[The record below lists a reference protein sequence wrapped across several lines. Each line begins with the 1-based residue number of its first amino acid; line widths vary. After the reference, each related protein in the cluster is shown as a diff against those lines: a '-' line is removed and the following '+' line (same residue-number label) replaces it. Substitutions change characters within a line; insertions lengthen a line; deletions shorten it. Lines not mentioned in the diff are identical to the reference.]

1 MHNVSVI
8 TIFKKRHKKVKE
20 CLNSLINQ
28 TLENIEIICIYKQEN
43 TQIDNFVKEVQEKH
57 DNIKIIYKTKAQDV
71 VAKNKALEEA
81 DGKYLL
87 VMNGNMCLEK
97 TALEKMLN
105 SAEKN
110 NTDIAI
116 CGYNIIDIN
125 SNELIKTGLNNK
137 FSEKENLD
145 GKNLNLAFLNLDA
158 GNKLIKKEIIKDIKF
173 ENYDE
178 CQDEIFVLSCYAKAN
193 AASFVDEELFF
204 KYEDN
209 SIHNLKNAVQIKDL
223 KDGLVE
229 VKKTFKEDGKYERMK
244 NVLTFIAFSKIGL
257 RSLIELSFETGSDLK
272 SLIRETMNYLDINF
286 FEWRKNPCFKFK
298 NVPSK
303 SYWIAHITYKYGFQ
317 QIFVKI
323 YKKMMEKG
331 NKLLMF

>member
-8 TIFKKRHKKVKE
+8 TILKKRHKKVKE

-87 VMNGNMCLEK
+87 VMNGNMCIEK
-97 TALEKMLN
+97 TALEKMFN

-125 SNELIKTGLNNK
+125 SNELISEGLNSK
-137 FSEKENLD
+137 FKEVEELNGKNENLAYLNLD
-145 GKNLNLAFLNLDA
+145 G
-158 GNKLIKKEIIKDIKF
+158 GNKLIKREIIKNIKF
-173 ENYDE
+173 QNYDE
-178 CQDEIFVLSCYAKAN
+178 CQDEIFVLSCYSNAN
-193 AASFVDEELFF
+193 KISFINEQLYY

-209 SIHNLKNAVQIKDL
+209 SNKNLKSQIQIKDL

-229 VKKTFKEDGKYERMK
+229 VKKLYKDAGKYEKMK
-244 NVLTFIAFSKIGL
+244 NMLTFIAFTKIGM
-257 RSLIELSFETGSDLK
+257 RALIELTVNKNGDLK
-272 SLIRETMNYLDINF
+272 ENIRDVMNYLDINF
-286 FEWRKNPCFKFK
+286 FEWRKNPFLKLK
-298 NVPSK
+298 NVPRK
-303 SYWIAHITYKYGFQ
+303 KYWIAYTMYKYGFQ
-317 QIFVKI
+317 QLFIKI
-323 YKKMMEKG
+323 YSKPIEKG
-331 NKLLMF
+331 NKLLII

>member
-8 TIFKKRHKKVKE
+8 TIFKKRHQKVKE

-43 TQIDNFVKEVQEKH
+43 TQIDTFVKETQEKH

-97 TALEKMLN
+97 TALEKMFN

-110 NTDIAI
+110 DTDIAI

-137 FSEKENLD
+137 FQEKENLD
-145 GKNLNLAFLNLDA
+145 GKNLNFAYLNLDG
-158 GNKLIKKEIIKDIKF
+158 GNKLIKREIMQGIKF

-178 CQDEIFVLSCYAKAN
+178 CQDEILVLSCYAKAN
-193 AASFVDEELFF
+193 TVSFINEELFY

-229 VKKTFKEDGKYERMK
+229 VKKLFKENGKYERMK
-244 NVLTFIAFSKIGL
+244 NILTFIAFSKIGL
-257 RSLIELSFETGSDLK
+257 RAVIELSFDTGSDLK
-272 SLIRETMNYLDINF
+272 SLIRENMNYLDINF

-303 SYWIAHITYKYGFQ
+303 SFWIAHITYKYGFQ
-317 QIFVKI
+317 QTFIKI
-323 YKKMMEKG
+323 NKKLVEKG
-331 NKLLMF
+331 NRPLMF

>member
-1 MHNVSVI
+1 M
-8 TIFKKRHKKVKE
+8 
-20 CLNSLINQ
+20 INQ

-43 TQIDNFVKEVQEKH
+43 TQIDNFVKEVQEKQ

-87 VMNGNMCLEK
+87 VMNGNMCIEK
-97 TALEKMLN
+97 TALEKMFN

-125 SNELIKTGLNNK
+125 SNELIKTGLNSK

-145 GKNLNLAFLNLDA
+145 GKNLNLAYINLDA

-178 CQDEIFVLSCYAKAN
+178 CQDEIFALSCYAKAN

>member
-8 TIFKKRHKKVKE
+8 TIFKKRHQKVKE

-28 TLENIEIICIYKQEN
+28 TLNNIEIICIYKQEN
-43 TQIDNFVKEVQEKH
+43 TEIDNFVKETQKKY

-87 VMNGNMCLEK
+87 VLNGNMCLEK
-97 TALEKMLN
+97 TALEKMFS

-110 NTDIAI
+110 DTDIAI

-137 FSEKENLD
+137 FQENENLD
-145 GKNLNLAFLNLDA
+145 GKNLNLAYLNLDA
-158 GNKLIKKEIIKDIKF
+158 GNKLIKSEIMKSIRF

-178 CQDEIFVLSCYAKAN
+178 CQDEILVLSCYAKAN
-193 AASFVDEELFF
+193 TVSFINEEIFY

-229 VKKTFKEDGKYERMK
+229 VKKLFKETGKYEKMK
-244 NVLTFIAFSKIGL
+244 NILTFIAFSKIGL
-257 RSLIELSFETGSDLK
+257 RSVIELSFDTGSDLK
-272 SLIRETMNYLDINF
+272 NLIRETMNYLDINF

-298 NVPSK
+298 NVPRK
-303 SYWIAHITYKYGFQ
+303 SYWFAHIAYKYGFQ
-317 QIFVKI
+317 QTFIKI
-323 YKKMMEKG
+323 NKKLVEKG
-331 NKLLMF
+331 NRLLRY

>member
-1 MHNVSVI
+1 
-8 TIFKKRHKKVKE
+8 
-20 CLNSLINQ
+20 
-28 TLENIEIICIYKQEN
+28 
-43 TQIDNFVKEVQEKH
+43 
-57 DNIKIIYKTKAQDV
+57 
-71 VAKNKALEEA
+71 
-81 DGKYLL
+81 
-87 VMNGNMCLEK
+87 MNGNMCIEK
-97 TALEKMLN
+97 TALEKMFN

-125 SNELIKTGLNNK
+125 SNELIKTGLNSK

-145 GKNLNLAFLNLDA
+145 GKNLNLAYINLDA

>member
-8 TIFKKRHKKVKE
+8 TIFKKRHQKVKE

-43 TQIDNFVKEVQEKH
+43 TQIDTFVKETQEKH
-57 DNIKIIYKTKAQDV
+57 NNIKIIYKTKAQDV

-87 VMNGNMCLEK
+87 VLNGNMCLEK
-97 TALEKMLN
+97 TALEKMFS

-110 NTDIAI
+110 DTDIAI

-137 FSEKENLD
+137 FQEKENLD
-145 GKNLNLAFLNLDA
+145 GKNLNLAYLNLDA
-158 GNKLIKKEIIKDIKF
+158 GNKLIKSEIMKGIRF

-178 CQDEIFVLSCYAKAN
+178 CQDEILVLSCYAKAN
-193 AASFVDEELFF
+193 TVSFINEEIFY

-229 VKKTFKEDGKYERMK
+229 VKKLFKETGKYEKMK
-244 NVLTFIAFSKIGL
+244 NILTFIAFSKIGL
-257 RSLIELSFETGSDLK
+257 RSVIELSFDTGSDLK
-272 SLIRETMNYLDINF
+272 NLIRETMNYLDINF

-303 SYWIAHITYKYGFQ
+303 RYWIAHITYKYGFQ
-317 QIFVKI
+317 QTFIKI
-323 YKKMMEKG
+323 NKKLVEKG
-331 NKLLMF
+331 NRPLMF

>member
-8 TIFKKRHKKVKE
+8 TIFKKRHQKVKE

-43 TQIDNFVKEVQEKH
+43 TQIDTFVKEAQEKH
-57 DNIKIIYKTKAQDV
+57 NNIKIIYKTKAQDV

-87 VMNGNMCLEK
+87 VLNGNMCLEK
-97 TALEKMLN
+97 TALEKMFS

-110 NTDIAI
+110 DTDIAI

-137 FSEKENLD
+137 FQEKENLD
-145 GKNLNLAFLNLDA
+145 GKNLNLAYLNLDA
-158 GNKLIKKEIIKDIKF
+158 GNKLIKSEIMKGIRF

-178 CQDEIFVLSCYAKAN
+178 CQDEILVLSCYAKAN
-193 AASFVDEELFF
+193 TVSFVNDELFY

-229 VKKTFKEDGKYERMK
+229 VKKLFKETGKYEKMK
-244 NVLTFIAFSKIGL
+244 NILTFIAFSKIGL
-257 RSLIELSFETGSDLK
+257 RSVIELSFDTGSDLK
-272 SLIRETMNYLDINF
+272 NLIRETMNYLDINF

-317 QIFVKI
+317 QTFIKI
-323 YKKMMEKG
+323 NKKLVEKG
-331 NKLLMF
+331 NRPLMF

>member
-28 TLENIEIICIYKQEN
+28 TLENIEIICIYKEEN
-43 TQIDNFVKEVQEKH
+43 TQIDNFVKETQEKH
-57 DNIKIIYKTKAQDV
+57 NNIKIIYKTKAQDV
-71 VAKNKALEEA
+71 LAKNEALEEA
-81 DGKYLL
+81 DGKYILT
-87 VMNGNMCLEK
+87 MNGNMCLEK
-97 TALEKMLN
+97 TALEKMYDA
-105 SAEKN
+105 AEKN

-125 SNELIKTGLNNK
+125 SNELRVTGLENK
-137 FSEKENLD
+137 FKEKENLD
-145 GKNLNLAFLNLDA
+145 GKNLNLAYLNLDA

-178 CQDEIFVLSCYAKAN
+178 CQDEIFVLSCYANAN
-193 AASFVDEELFF
+193 TVSFINEELFF

-209 SIHNLKNAVQIKDL
+209 SIQNFKNAVQIKDL

-229 VKKTFKEDGKYERMK
+229 GKKIFKDAGKYERMK
-244 NVLTFIAFSKIGL
+244 NILSFIAFSKIGL

-272 SLIRETMNYLDINF
+272 SLVRETMNYLDINF

-298 NVPSK
+298 NVPNK
-303 SYWIAHITYKYGFQ
+303 SYWVAHIAYKYGFQ

-323 YKKMMEKG
+323 YKKLIEKQI
-331 NKLLMF
+331 KPLLF

>member
-8 TIFKKRHKKVKE
+8 TIFKKRHQKVKE

-43 TQIDNFVKEVQEKH
+43 TQIDTFVKETQEKH
-57 DNIKIIYKTKAQDV
+57 NNIKIIYKTKAQDV

-87 VMNGNMCLEK
+87 VLNGNMCLEK
-97 TALEKMLN
+97 TALEKMFS

-110 NTDIAI
+110 DTDIAI

-137 FSEKENLD
+137 FQEKENLD
-145 GKNLNLAFLNLDA
+145 GKNLNLAYLNLDA
-158 GNKLIKKEIIKDIKF
+158 GNKLIKSEIMKGIRF

-178 CQDEIFVLSCYAKAN
+178 CQDEILVLSCYAKAN
-193 AASFVDEELFF
+193 TVSFINEEIFY

-229 VKKTFKEDGKYERMK
+229 VKKLFKETGKYEKMK
-244 NVLTFIAFSKIGL
+244 NILTFIAFSKIGL
-257 RSLIELSFETGSDLK
+257 RSVIELSFDTGSDLK
-272 SLIRETMNYLDINF
+272 NLIRETMNYLDINF

-317 QIFVKI
+317 QTFIKI
-323 YKKMMEKG
+323 NKKLVEKG
-331 NKLLMF
+331 NRPLMF

>member
-8 TIFKKRHKKVKE
+8 TIFKKRHQKVKE

-43 TQIDNFVKEVQEKH
+43 TQIDTFVKETQEKH
-57 DNIKIIYKTKAQDV
+57 NNIKIIYKTKAQDV

-87 VMNGNMCLEK
+87 ALNGNMCLEK
-97 TALEKMLN
+97 TALEKMFS

-110 NTDIAI
+110 DTDIAI

-137 FSEKENLD
+137 FQEKENLD
-145 GKNLNLAFLNLDA
+145 GKNLNLAYLNLDA
-158 GNKLIKKEIIKDIKF
+158 GNKLIKSEIMKGIRF

-178 CQDEIFVLSCYAKAN
+178 CQDEILVLSCYAKAN
-193 AASFVDEELFF
+193 TVSFINEEIFY

-229 VKKTFKEDGKYERMK
+229 VKKLFKETGKYEKMK
-244 NVLTFIAFSKIGL
+244 NILTFIAFSKIGL
-257 RSLIELSFETGSDLK
+257 RSVIELSFDTGSDLK
-272 SLIRETMNYLDINF
+272 NLIRETMNYLDINF

-317 QIFVKI
+317 QTFIKI
-323 YKKMMEKG
+323 NKKLVEKG
-331 NKLLMF
+331 NRPLMF

>member
-87 VMNGNMCLEK
+87 VMNGNMCIEK
-97 TALEKMLN
+97 TALEKMFN

-125 SNELIKTGLNNK
+125 SNELIKTGLNSK

-145 GKNLNLAFLNLDA
+145 GKNLNLAYINLDA

-178 CQDEIFVLSCYAKAN
+178 CQDEIFVLSCYAIAN

-229 VKKTFKEDGKYERMK
+229 VKKIFKEAGKYERMK

-303 SYWIAHITYKYGFQ
+303 SYWIAHIAYKYGFQ

>member
-8 TIFKKRHKKVKE
+8 TIFKKRHQKVKE

-43 TQIDNFVKEVQEKH
+43 AQIDTFVKETQEKH

-97 TALEKMLN
+97 TALEKMFN

-110 NTDIAI
+110 DTDIAI

-137 FSEKENLD
+137 FQEKENLD
-145 GKNLNLAFLNLDA
+145 GKNLNLAYLNLDA
-158 GNKLIKKEIIKDIKF
+158 GNKLIKSEIMKGIRF

-178 CQDEIFVLSCYAKAN
+178 CQDEILVLSCYAKAN
-193 AASFVDEELFF
+193 TVSFINEEIFY

-229 VKKTFKEDGKYERMK
+229 VKKLFKETGKYEKMK
-244 NVLTFIAFSKIGL
+244 NILTFIAFSKIGL
-257 RSLIELSFETGSDLK
+257 RSVIELSFDTGSDLK
-272 SLIRETMNYLDINF
+272 NLIRETMNYLDINF

-317 QIFVKI
+317 QTFIKI
-323 YKKMMEKG
+323 NKKLVEKG
-331 NKLLMF
+331 NRPLMF

>member
-8 TIFKKRHKKVKE
+8 TIFKKRHQKVKE

-43 TQIDNFVKEVQEKH
+43 TQIDTFVKETQEKH

-81 DGKYLL
+81 DGKYIL
-87 VMNGNMCLEK
+87 VLNGNMCLEK
-97 TALEKMLN
+97 TALEKMFN

-110 NTDIAI
+110 DTDIAI

-137 FSEKENLD
+137 FQEKENLD
-145 GKNLNLAFLNLDA
+145 GKNLNLAYLNLDA
-158 GNKLIKKEIIKDIKF
+158 GNKLIKSEIMKGIRF

-178 CQDEIFVLSCYAKAN
+178 CQDEILVLSCYAKAN
-193 AASFVDEELFF
+193 TVSFINDELFY

-229 VKKTFKEDGKYERMK
+229 VKKLFKENGKYEKMK

-257 RSLIELSFETGSDLK
+257 RSVIELSFDTGSDLK
-272 SLIRETMNYLDINF
+272 NLIRETMNYLDINF

-317 QIFVKI
+317 QTFIKI
-323 YKKMMEKG
+323 NKKLVEKG
-331 NKLLMF
+331 NRPLMY

>member
-8 TIFKKRHKKVKE
+8 TIFKKRHQKVKE

-43 TQIDNFVKEVQEKH
+43 AQIDTFVKETQEKH

-97 TALEKMLN
+97 TALEKMFN

-110 NTDIAI
+110 DTDIAI
-116 CGYNIIDIN
+116 CGYNVIDIN

-137 FSEKENLD
+137 FQEKENLD
-145 GKNLNLAFLNLDA
+145 GKNLNLAYLNLDA
-158 GNKLIKKEIIKDIKF
+158 GNKLIKSEIMKGIRF

-178 CQDEIFVLSCYAKAN
+178 CQDEILVLSCYAKAN
-193 AASFVDEELFF
+193 TVSFINEEIFY

-229 VKKTFKEDGKYERMK
+229 VKKLFKETGKYEKMK
-244 NVLTFIAFSKIGL
+244 NILTFIAFSKIGL
-257 RSLIELSFETGSDLK
+257 RSVIELSFDTGSDLK
-272 SLIRETMNYLDINF
+272 NLIRETMNYLDINF

-317 QIFVKI
+317 QTFIKI
-323 YKKMMEKG
+323 NKKLVEKG
-331 NKLLMF
+331 NRPLMF